1 MLFTIQLDDPDVD
14 VTEISMQLVNAT
26 DVNTHA
32 QAPLQAGDLKLVVDL
47 IAKISQKS
55 LGTMQYLPPAI
66 RDETIKKITKVC
78 QLKLNPSCDYNCF

>member
-14 VTEISMQLVNAT
+14 ITKVSILLVNAT
-26 DVNTHA
+26 DVSTHA

-47 IAKISQKS
+47 IEKISQKS

-66 RDETIKKITKVC
+66 RDETIKKITKVG
-78 QLKLNPSCDYNCF
+78 QLKLNPPCDYNCF

>member
-1 MLFTIQLDDPDVD
+1 MLLTIQLDDPDVD

-32 QAPLQAGDLKLVVDL
+32 QAPFQAGDLKLVVDL

-66 RDETIKKITKVC
+66 RDETIKKITKVG
-78 QLKLNPSCDYNCF
+78 QLKLNPSCD